1 MSSFSTLGRFSIAL
15 AAGLSSIAAQADN
28 PVNGALLYANQ
39 CASCHGNSPLTSNG
53 SKIYNGAKCAGRDRL
68 GHRGQH
74 RRHGLVAVDLPERRQ
89 RPGRP
94 GRLPGADADVVDLTF
109 PYDSGEVWFGSTT
122 CLPFQPTGA

>member
-53 SKIYNGAKCAGRDRL
+53 SKIYNGRNARAVIDSAIAGNTGGMGSLRS
-68 GHRGQH
+68 
-74 RRHGLVAVDLPERRQ
+74 
-89 RPGRP
+89 
-94 GRLPGADADVVDLTF
+94 TF
-109 PYDSGEVWFGSTT
+109 PSGGSALADLAAYLGQT
-122 CLPFQPTGA
+122 PTSLT